1 MRRLHRIFRLFVRG
15 QRAAAIVEFALVVP
29 IFFMVVWAVI
39 SFSRAYQRLNTL
51 STSLREG
58 ARYASTLATSPPLTG
73 AFTTVQINA
82 IKAKA
87 YDFSNAYGF
96 PIDTSRVTVTLGAL
110 NADVT
115 VAVSAY
121 PLFAGLNFIG
131 NLQSINV
138 SRSAIFRMER

>member
-1 MRRLHRIFRLFVRG
+1 MRRLRRIFRLFARG
-15 QRAAAIVEFALVVP
+15 ERASAIVEFALVVP
-29 IFFMVVWAVI
+29 IFFMVVWAII

-58 ARYASTLATSPPLTG
+58 ARYASTLAPG
-73 AFTTVQINA
+73 FTTAQVDA
-82 IKAKA
+82 IKAKS

-110 NADVT
+110 NASVT
-115 VAVSAY
+115 VAVTAY
-121 PLFAGLNFIG
+121 PLFTGLNFIG
-131 NLQSINV
+131 NLQAITV

>member
-1 MRRLHRIFRLFVRG
+1 MRTLRRSLRLFARG
-15 QRAAAIVEFALVVP
+15 ERASAIVEFALVVP

-58 ARYASTLATSPPLTG
+58 ARYASTLAAPPGTP
-73 AFTTVQINA
+73 FTTAQVDA
-82 IKAKA
+82 IKARA
-87 YDFSNAYGF
+87 YGFSNAYGF
-96 PIDTSRVTVTLGAL
+96 PIDTSRVTVTLGVA

>member
-1 MRRLHRIFRLFVRG
+1 MRRLRRSLRLFARG
-15 QRAAAIVEFALVVP
+15 DRAAAIVEFALVVP

-58 ARYASTLATSPPLTG
+58 ARYASTLGTPTTTTP
-73 AFTTVQINA
+73 FTTAQVDA

-87 YDFSNAYGF
+87 YGFSNAYGF
-96 PIDTSRVTVTLGAL
+96 PIDTSRVTVTLGVG
-110 NADVT
+110 NSDVT